1 MSSTI
6 RARFA
11 TARRIRLHHE
21 ASVTYDH
28 IRARYRAAV
37 LAGDAARIARLEPLL
52 VCAYDRELRRALPIF
67 S

>member
-1 MSSTI
+1 MYTI
-6 RARFA
+6 LDRYA
-11 TARRIRLHHE
+11 TARRVRLYHE
-21 ASVTYDH
+21 SSRLYDA

-67 S
+67 C